1 MEEQPRWSPSSST
14 ASPASPAS
22 RLVEPREE
30 GESALIAVG
39 AAPLRARTAGWPR
52 QNTERS
58 PRGGS
63 CTSVARL
70 RLRRRW
76 APNAGAAPRA
86 GSRWGSSTASPKAPP
101 GVGLPEGC
109 AVLRPHPG
117 GRAASPAVLSA
128 PRSREPAWC
137 EGKGLRRA
145 GLRFGQSAS
154 QSPQP
159 KGDPAGGTELRRRP
173 LPKGSRSREDGGR
186 PQPPCQGK
194 TPSVR
199 SIHPTQ
205 QNGAFPTLK
214 RCMRRY

>member
-14 ASPASPAS
+14 ASPAS
-22 RLVEPREE
+22 RLVQPREE

-117 GRAASPAVLSA
+117 GRAASPLS
-128 PRSREPAWC
+128 
-137 EGKGLRRA
+137 
-145 GLRFGQSAS
+145 
-154 QSPQP
+154 
-159 KGDPAGGTELRRRP
+159 
-173 LPKGSRSREDGGR
+173 
-186 PQPPCQGK
+186 
-194 TPSVR
+194 
-199 SIHPTQ
+199 
-205 QNGAFPTLK
+205 
-214 RCMRRY
+214 